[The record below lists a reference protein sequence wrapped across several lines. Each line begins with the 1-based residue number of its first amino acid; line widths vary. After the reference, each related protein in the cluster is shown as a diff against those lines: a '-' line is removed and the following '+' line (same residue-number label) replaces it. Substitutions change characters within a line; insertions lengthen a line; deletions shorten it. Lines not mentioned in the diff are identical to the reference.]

1 MTFIR
6 WAALVLCGLPSLA
19 VAELVVEGL
28 QYPAWVQK
36 DGTNIALAPGNTVF
50 AGEQII
56 TGAGGKVWLKMP
68 DHARVKVGPEATLN
82 VGLTTVSSA
91 AAQDMEGSLQGAL
104 EVVRGAFRYTTT
116 ELSKFWRRDV
126 NLQLG
131 NTATIGIRGTDL
143 WGQVDSSN
151 QFVVLIEG
159 RITVQP
165 RDATDAIMLT
175 NPLQIYRAGE
185 QETGSVDMQTVQ
197 SLAPITELDAGSG
210 VMRQGGQYSLNLASF
225 SSVDQARLF
234 SQVLDKA
241 GLASTITQV
250 NISDTLWWRVSIVAL
265 ASLQDA
271 RSLRE
276 RLSGFRQV
284 SSPWIST

>member
-1 MTFIR
+1 MALIR
-6 WAALVLCGLPSLA
+6 CAILVLCALSSVA

-36 DGTNIALAPGNTVF
+36 NGTNIALAPGDTIF
-50 AGEQII
+50 SGEQII

-82 VGLTTVSSA
+82 VGLMTVSSTGNE
-91 AAQDMEGSLQGAL
+91 DTENSLQGAL

-116 ELSKFWRRDV
+116 ELSKLWRRDV

-143 WGQVDSSN
+143 WGQVDSN
-151 QFVVLIEG
+151 DQFVVLIEG
-159 RITVQP
+159 RITVKP
-165 RDATDAIMLT
+165 RDITEAITLM
-175 NPLQIYRAGE
+175 NPLQTYRAGR
-185 QETGSVDMQTVQ
+185 QEAGSVDMQALQ

-210 VMRQGGQYSLNLASF
+210 IMRQGGEYSLNLASF
-225 SSVDQARLF
+225 SSSDQAKLF
-234 SQVLDKA
+234 AQVLDKA
-241 GLASTITQV
+241 GLASTTTRV
-250 NISDTLWWRVSIVAL
+250 NIADAVWWRVSAVAL
-265 ASLQDA
+265 VSLQDA

-276 RLSGFRQV
+276 RLSGFQQV
-284 SSPWIST
+284 SSPWISK